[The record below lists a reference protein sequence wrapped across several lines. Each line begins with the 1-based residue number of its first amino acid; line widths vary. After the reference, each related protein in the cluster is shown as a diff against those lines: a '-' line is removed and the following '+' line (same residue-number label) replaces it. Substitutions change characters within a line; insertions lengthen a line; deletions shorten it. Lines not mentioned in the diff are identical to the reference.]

1 MLHRAGLCGVLLCW
15 VVFVLS
21 VSGRVEISQYEA
33 IYDCLHKHVCDCNFE
48 QRYQTCFYKL
58 PEAVTVI
65 DGIEKLAHQK
75 FPEIENIQQSLDTV
89 WSVLCREPKDVFLP
103 FYAEAYGNLK
113 VYKNNQS
120 RNAEISEEQRTR
132 EAFQFHDARLCMD
145 PVVLRCKA
153 TGPDSC

>member
-21 VSGRVEISQYEA
+21 VSGRVEISEYESA
-33 IYDCLHKHVCDCNFE
+33 YDCLHKHVCDCNFE

-58 PEAVTVI
+58 SEAVI
-65 DGIEKLAHQK
+65 DGIEKLAYQK
-75 FPEIENIQQSLDTV
+75 FNEIENIQQSLDTV

-103 FYAEAYGNLK
+103 FYAEALDSLK

-120 RNAEISEEQRTR
+120 RNAEISEEQWMR
-132 EAFQFHDARLCMD
+132 EAFQFNDAGECVIPLIA
-145 PVVLRCKA
+145 RCLG
-153 TGPDSC
+153 TVPDSC